1 MKRCPTC
8 DKTFEDSMKFCQT
21 DGTPLLSADE
31 TSEDMMKTMVSSP
44 SDISSSPFDS
54 FKTMV
59 GDSTSAGSAGQNETG
74 SDDSVKT
81 QILSREEM
89 DNEFGSGEMKG
100 EMAKDVSPP
109 SPFGDSTP
117 SWMDSPDKSSNDFS
131 STSSPFDEINSP
143 DYRSSSSPFQQPE
156 PMFGKPEDSFNQS
169 PYGSQADTYN
179 SPMQQS
185 EWTPPPA
192 PMSEWQDQ
200 SIGQNTPF
208 QPPISGQG
216 DDKTLAIVSLVCGI
230 LSLTCC
236 GPVTGIAALITGYMA
251 KNNVEGNPQQYGGRG
266 LALAGM
272 IMGGIS
278 LVLTVL
284 YFIFVIILGVVN

>member
-8 DKTFEDSMKFCQT
+8 DKTFADSMKFCQT
-21 DGTPLLSADE
+21 DGTPLVAADE
-31 TSEDMMKTMVSSP
+31 SESQDMMKTMVSNP
-44 SDISSSPFDS
+44 SDLSASEFDS
-54 FKTMV
+54 FKTIV
-59 GDSTSAGSAGQNETG
+59 GDSTSAGGIGQSETG
-74 SDDSVKT
+74 NDDSVKT

-89 DNEFGSGEMKG
+89 EREFGSGEMKG

-109 SPFGDSTP
+109 SPFGNSTP
-117 SWMDSPDKSSNDFS
+117 SWMDVPDKSSSDFS
-131 STSSPFDEINSP
+131 RSSSPFDETSLS
-143 DYRSSSSPFQQPE
+143 DYRSSSTPFQQPE
-156 PMFGKPEDSFNQS
+156 
-169 PYGSQADTYN
+169 TYN
-179 SPMQQS
+179 APMQQS

-192 PMSEWQDQ
+192 PMSEWQNQ
-200 SIGQNTPF
+200 NIGQNTPF
-208 QPPISGQG
+208 QPPLTGQG
-216 DDKTLAIVSLVCGI
+216 EDKTLAIVSLVSGI

-236 GPVTGIAALITGYMA
+236 GPVTGIAALITGFMA
-251 KNNVEGNPQQYGGRG
+251 KNNVESNPQQYGGRG

>member
-59 GDSTSAGSAGQNETG
+59 GDSTSAGDAGQPETG
-74 SDDSVKT
+74 IDDSVKT